1 MPTADIAPDLSVSRI
16 IKGCWQLSGGHR
28 GDPATDR
35 TAGQAAVEDLRT
47 FADVGVT
54 TLDTADHYGP
64 SEELIGR
71 YLKTNAAQSQQP
83 RAPVVLTKACFFAA
97 DQYAAKSSDPVKQR
111 VAQSAGR
118 LGLATLP
125 MVQFYWYALLCTLSE
140 RHSVMSVF
148 QGVI

>member
-1 MPTADIAPDLSVSRI
+1 MPASAQALASPATRVPTADLGPLTVSRI

-35 TAGQAAVEDLRT
+35 TAGQAAVDDLRA

-71 YLKTNAAQSQQP
+71 YIKQYGAQSS
-83 RAPVVLTKACFFAA
+83 PVVLTKACFFAA
-97 DQYAAKSSDPVKQR
+97 DQYAAKSMDPVKQR
-111 VAQSAGR
+111 VAQSASR

-125 MVQFYWYALLCTLSE
+125 MVQFYWYEGYGGA
-140 RHSVMSVF
+140 
-148 QGVI
+148 